1 MPKILAFAAST
12 RRDSWNRKLIRVAA
26 QGAQDAGA
34 DVTLLEL
41 IEYPVPIY
49 NADDEKEHGLPGN
62 VAKLAEIFRA
72 HEGFLISSP
81 EYNNGYPGL
90 LKNMLDWL
98 SRPGVGGPPL
108 SLFANK
114 PCAIMAASPG
124 KFGGVRMLPQLR
136 QYLNVLQMLVIPQVY
151 GLALADQAFN
161 EDGTMKDPKAD
172 TAVKA
177 LGERVAK
184 LVVKLAAS

>member
-1 MPKILAFAAST
+1 
-12 RRDSWNRKLIRVAA
+12 
-26 QGAQDAGA
+26 
-34 DVTLLEL
+34 
-41 IEYPVPIY
+41 
-49 NADDEKEHGLPGN
+49 

-72 HEGFLISSP
+72 HDGFLISSP

-98 SRPGVGGPPL
+98 SRPGVGGPAL

-114 PCAIMAASPG
+114 PAAVMAASPG
-124 KFGGVRMLPQLR
+124 KFGGVRMLPLLR

-151 GLALADQAFN
+151 GLSLAEEAFA
-161 EDGTMKDPKAD
+161 EDGSLKDSKAAA
-172 TAVKA
+172 AVKA

-184 LVVKLAAS
+184 LATMLGQA

>member
-12 RRDSWNRKLIRVAA
+12 RRDSWNRKLIRVAV
-26 QGAQDAGA
+26 QGARDAGA
-34 DVTLLEL
+34 EVTLLEL
-41 IEYPVPIY
+41 IDYPVPVY
-49 NADDEKEHGLPGN
+49 NADDEKEHGLPEN
-62 VAKLAEIFRA
+62 VAKLAELFRA

-114 PCAIMAASPG
+114 PAAIMAASPG

-136 QYLNVLQMLVIPQVY
+136 QYLSVLQMLVVPQVY
-151 GLALADQAFN
+151 GLGLADQAFN
-161 EDGTMKDPKAD
+161 DDGTLKDPKVD
-172 TAVKA
+172 SAVKA
-177 LGERVAK
+177 LGERVTTLAG
-184 LVVKLAAS
+184 KLAAS